1 MSKIKAT
8 VKVNTSKIF
17 KAEKFI
23 NNGDPL
29 KDVLSDSEIEDA
41 IVMLANLIREMK
53 SLKDSK

>member
-1 MSKIKAT
+1 MKHTSYT
-8 VKVNTSKIF
+8 TKVNASKIF
-17 KAEKFI
+17 KAERFI

-41 IVMLANLIREMK
+41 IVELARLIRETK